1 MAAELLLL
9 AHRITLHTGLKVRHG
24 DESGI
29 ICLSA
34 NYGNKQNE
42 QELVRHHQVDEEAV
56 HGELDRNVAK
66 IEINDINL
74 ALGIKQGSKEV
85 NIRLTGIKFGLKM
98 ARSVLMCDN
107 LKYLEKVLRVEI
119 VVCRYLPREFCRFDR
134 LCGLV
139 VRVSG
144 YRYRGPGFDSRRYQI
159 F

>member
-1 MAAELLLL
+1 MAAELILL

-56 HGELDRNVAK
+56 HLELDRNVAK

-85 NIRLTGIKFGLKM
+85 NISKRICGCRFICDEFRLTGIKFGLKM
-98 ARSVLMCDN
+98 V
-107 LKYLEKVLRVEI
+107 
-119 VVCRYLPREFCRFDR
+119 
-134 LCGLV
+134 
-139 VRVSG
+139 
-144 YRYRGPGFDSRRYQI
+144 
-159 F
+159 